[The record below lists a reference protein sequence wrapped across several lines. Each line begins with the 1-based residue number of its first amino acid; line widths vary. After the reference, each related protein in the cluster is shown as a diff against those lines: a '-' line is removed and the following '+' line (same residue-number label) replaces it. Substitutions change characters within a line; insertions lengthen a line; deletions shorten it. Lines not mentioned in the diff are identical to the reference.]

1 MPSVHNPQNVSIGST
16 DLSDVVSIEWN
27 EHRQEIVS
35 PPGDDEIYQCR
46 AGYANASLR
55 GRLSFTDPAL
65 AAVAAGQ
72 FGTLT
77 ATLKG
82 IGGRS
87 DQTLTITSVQSAGAS
102 NLAGHN
108 RGASCYVPF
117 LAVSSDGIT
126 GPVTLT

>member
-27 EHRQEIVS
+27 ERRQEIVS
-35 PPGDDEIYQCR
+35 PPGDDEIYQR
-46 AGYANASLR
+46 RVGYANASLR
-55 GRLSFTDPAL
+55 GRLSFTDP
-65 AAVAAGQ
+65 VQAAGAAGR

-82 IGGRS
+82 VGGRS
-87 DQTLTITSVQSAGAS
+87 DQTLTITSVQSGGAS
-102 NLAGHN
+102 NLVGHN
-108 RGASCYVPF
+108 RAASCHVPF